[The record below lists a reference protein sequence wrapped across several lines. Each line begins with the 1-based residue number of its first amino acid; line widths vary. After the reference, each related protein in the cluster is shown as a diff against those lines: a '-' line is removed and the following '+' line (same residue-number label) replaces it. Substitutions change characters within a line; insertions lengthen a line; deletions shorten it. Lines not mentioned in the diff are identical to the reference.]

1 MITADDGLRL
11 PSRIWLGKNEDMDQ
25 NATAKDNLDAE
36 VASSLCL
43 PQSLYMN
50 IFSILFSAVL
60 FIIFWK
66 VQFCPKLKFLLS

>member
-1 MITADDGLRL
+1 MITDDGLRL

-43 PQSLYMN
+43 PQSLYT
-50 IFSILFSAVL
+50 
-60 FIIFWK
+60 
-66 VQFCPKLKFLLS
+66 